1 MPCGMRVCL
10 DATSQQRNNG
20 QEPTKIYRHHRQ
32 HVRRQAS
39 SIQNNT
45 TPRLLCATSAGGLYQ
60 MLLDERLGFISVFD
74 AFFFWKNK
82 KQKLMPGYTRRIEA
96 NPSIRKTETIIPFN
110 IQLDTLTATTGWRL
124 LLFCLISF
132 VGRMWVIGRFLN
144 QVALSGIGTFC
155 EAADY
160 SYLWFGQMSCIP
172 YIRQVFLQRWYGK
185 SIHSRCV
192 LTNDQKWQNC
202 NE

>member
-74 AFFFWKNK
+74 AFFFEK

-132 VGRMWVIGRFLN
+132 VGRMWVIVRFLN

-155 EAADY
+155 DAADY
-160 SYLWFGQMSCIP
+160 SYL
-172 YIRQVFLQRWYGK
+172 
-185 SIHSRCV
+185 
-192 LTNDQKWQNC
+192 
-202 NE
+202 

>member
-1 MPCGMRVCL
+1 
-10 DATSQQRNNG
+10 
-20 QEPTKIYRHHRQ
+20 
-32 HVRRQAS
+32 
-39 SIQNNT
+39 
-45 TPRLLCATSAGGLYQ
+45 
-60 MLLDERLGFISVFD
+60 
-74 AFFFWKNK
+74 
-82 KQKLMPGYTRRIEA
+82 MPGYTRRIEA

-160 SYLWFGQMSCIP
+160 SYL
-172 YIRQVFLQRWYGK
+172 
-185 SIHSRCV
+185 
-192 LTNDQKWQNC
+192 
-202 NE
+202 

>member
-45 TPRLLCATSAGGLYQ
+45 TPRLLCATSAG
-60 MLLDERLGFISVFD
+60 
-74 AFFFWKNK
+74 
-82 KQKLMPGYTRRIEA
+82 
-96 NPSIRKTETIIPFN
+96 
-110 IQLDTLTATTGWRL
+110 ATTGWRL

-155 EAADY
+155 DAADY
-160 SYLWFGQMSCIP
+160 SYL
-172 YIRQVFLQRWYGK
+172 
-185 SIHSRCV
+185 
-192 LTNDQKWQNC
+192 
-202 NE
+202 